1 MRAERLSPG
10 ACTWCLIGA
19 ILLATLVW
27 MHLAGLNFA
36 WDSAALT
43 VGACAGLAALA
54 AFYRTWRPEPRIAD
68 TLTALA
74 QVIAFGA
81 CAAPLSYA
89 VAATAGPL
97 WDSTFHSWDLAL
109 GLDWRAYL
117 GWVDAHPKLGFAMT
131 LAYRSLMAQMM
142 LVVILL
148 GFGGRLAVLRQFVL
162 AFCLSGTVT
171 ILISGLTPA
180 MANFVYLHLKAE
192 DFSHLQPAAAYAHV
206 AHLAGLRD
214 GTFHTIS
221 LDTLEGIITFP
232 SFHAT
237 LGALF
242 LWAFWSLRW
251 ARLPALVVNGLLVA
265 STPIDGGHYF
275 VDVIAGL
282 AIAVLAILAARWLAR
297 GPVTVPLQ
305 AVPSPVPAAAVG
317 NARLFAQ

>member
-27 MHLAGLNFA
+27 MRVAGLNFA
-36 WDSAALT
+36 WESAALT

-117 GWVDAHPKLGFAMT
+117 GWVDAHPKLAIAMM
-131 LAYRSLMAQMM
+131 LAYRSLLVQMM

-148 GFGGRLAVLRQFVL
+148 GFCGRLLALRGFVVAL
-162 AFCLSGTVT
+162 CLSGTVT
-171 ILISGLTPA
+171 VLIGGLTPA
-180 MANFVYLHLKAE
+180 LTNFTTLNVNMA
-192 DFSHLQPAAAYAHV
+192 DFPHVQPVAASVHV
-206 AHLAGLRD
+206 AQLMALRD
-214 GTFHTIS
+214 GTLRTLS
-221 LDTLEGIITFP
+221 LDSLEGIVAFP

-242 LWAFWSLRW
+242 LWAFWSLRG

-282 AIAVLAILAARWLAR
+282 AIAVLAILAARWLAH
-297 GPVTVPLQ
+297 GPVTAPLQ
-305 AVPSPVPAAAVG
+305 AVPSPVPAAVVG